1 MDPGKPDIMI
11 SDLVISTAGRDQ
23 GSLYYCIC
31 SDERYVMLVNGKD
44 RTLDKPKRKALRHV
58 KKVLRSETRVAE
70 KLRAGDKV
78 LNSELRR
85 DLAFLAREMQSI
97 DLLGG

>member
-1 MDPGKPDIMI
+1 MDPVTADYMI
-11 SDLVISTAGRDQ
+11 SDLVVSTAGRDQ
-23 GSLYYCIC
+23 GSLFYCVG

-44 RTLDKPKRKALRHV
+44 RTLEQPKRKSLRHV
-58 KKVLRSETRVAE
+58 QKVLRSETRVAE

-85 DLAFLAREMQSI
+85 DLAFLAREMQSNN
-97 DLLGG
+97 LGG

>member
-1 MDPGKPDIMI
+1 MDPVPDMI
-11 SDLVISTAGRDQ
+11 VSDLVISTAGRDQ
-23 GSLYYCIC
+23 GSLYYCAG
-31 SDERYVMLVNGKD
+31 SDGRYVMLVNGKD
-44 RTLDKPKRKALRHV
+44 RTLDKPKRKSPRHV

-78 LNSELRR
+78 LNSELRK
-85 DLAFLAREMQSI
+85 DLAFFAKEMQSI

>member
-1 MDPGKPDIMI
+1 MDPDSITEFMI
-11 SDLVISTAGRDQ
+11 ADVVETTAGRDA
-23 GSLYYCIC
+23 GNLFYVVGT
-31 SDERYVMLVNGKD
+31 DEMYLLLANGKD
-44 RTLDKPKRKALRHV
+44 RSLEQPKRKKRKHA

-85 DLAFLAREMQSI
+85 DLAYISKVLPQEEM
-97 DLLGG
+97 